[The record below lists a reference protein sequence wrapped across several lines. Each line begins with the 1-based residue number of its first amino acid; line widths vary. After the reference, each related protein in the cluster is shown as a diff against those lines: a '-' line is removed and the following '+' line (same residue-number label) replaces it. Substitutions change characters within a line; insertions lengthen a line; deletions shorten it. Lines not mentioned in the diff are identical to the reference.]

1 MQSIINLSGSQGTI
15 ITYGESCLTESLGR
29 MSKAT
34 SPRLWGEVCLGLSL
48 PQTPFML
55 ELPALGLLV
64 FRKSEKEK
72 ALANLQRE
80 KDLLPSWEGTSK
92 REHVHVPA
100 LVQLFQTTIYQLC
113 TRVDSCQKMQL
124 TIATKKSKST
134 RKKATTR

>member
-1 MQSIINLSGSQGTI
+1 
-15 ITYGESCLTESLGR
+15 
-29 MSKAT
+29 
-34 SPRLWGEVCLGLSL
+34 
-48 PQTPFML
+48 ML

-113 TRVDSCQKMQL
+113 TRVDSC
-124 TIATKKSKST
+124 
-134 RKKATTR
+134 